1 MRIVSVKY
9 SSPNSVSGRFPGF
22 DRAILAKSF
31 PAYAYFA
38 ASAPSLAMDG
48 SLGEINTLDT
58 ENIKMFLRLYD
69 TGTTVLICFFYDCFF
84 FHLFSALKNNYS
96 DSVNWHKLYLAT
108 NLNSDK
114 CTTLQIIKTIQF
126 ESIGKSWS
134 TGQTKSA

>member
-1 MRIVSVKY
+1 MTKEHIKKGLQIMRIVSVKY

-58 ENIKMFLRLYD
+58 ENIKMFLRL
-69 TGTTVLICFFYDCFF
+69 
-84 FHLFSALKNNYS
+84 HPQ
-96 DSVNWHKLYLAT
+96 DSGL
-108 NLNSDK
+108 
-114 CTTLQIIKTIQF
+114 
-126 ESIGKSWS
+126 
-134 TGQTKSA
+134 

>member
-1 MRIVSVKY
+1 MTKEHIKKGLQIMRIVSVKY

-48 SLGEINTLDT
+48 SLGEINTLAIDT

-69 TGTTVLICFFYDCFF
+69 TGTTVLIWFLKTVSFVICFLPSKITILIMLTD
-84 FHLFSALKNNYS
+84 
-96 DSVNWHKLYLAT
+96 T
-108 NLNSDK
+108 NF
-114 CTTLQIIKTIQF
+114 TWPPT
-126 ESIGKSWS
+126 
-134 TGQTKSA
+134 